1 MRKMYTISRTLQDN
15 IHMQLAVKN
24 KLGLKV
30 MRLMQPNLTGVNLLQ
45 VICCVPC
52 VVVLILLIPR
62 HTNAQAPNMDAYI
75 QYKSDFKKRE
85 MEFVKQLKET
95 HPGTTKMQI
104 KEELRQFYRDNFDP
118 SFFPSKE
125 ESIEKTPDISKK
137 LQIQANL
144 PNTSTVSSTPFNQI
158 PDALEYQAL
167 RDFFESTGG
176 ENWAHRTGWDY
187 PNWKDTSIVSY
198 LDFDNWFGITIVNGD
213 VRNIDLSHNG
223 LNGTLS
229 NTICDLGELTFLNL
243 YGNNFSGSL
252 PIEIGQLKKITILS
266 LGGNSF
272 SGLWPAE
279 IDDLQELTFL
289 DLAGNS
295 FSGPLPAEI
304 SNLQKLTY
312 LDLGYNNFS
321 GLLPAEIGQLQE
333 LISLDLARNNFS
345 GFLPTELGQLQKLTS
360 LNLARNNFSGSL
372 PAEIGNLYEL
382 TSLNL
387 SLNSFSGSLPAEI
400 GQLRKLTRLNLY
412 SNNFSGSLPVEIGQL
427 QELTLLD
434 WFNNDFSGSLPVE
447 IGQLQKL
454 REIDFR
460 FNNFSGSLPTEIGQ
474 LRDLSYLDFSFN
486 GFSGSL
492 PTEIGQLQ
500 DLSFLD
506 FAFNSF
512 SGSLPA
518 EIGQLQN
525 LSYLDFRINSFSGSL
540 PAEIG
545 QLQNLYYLDF
555 GSNNFSGSLP
565 AEMGQL
571 MGLDYLN
578 LSNNLFSGP
587 LSNEISGFQ
596 GSELHLRRNSFES
609 VPDFSMILT
618 QFSSYIDVSHN
629 KIDWKYIEPNIQ
641 GGINSGAGWFL
652 FVPQT
657 FSEDTLVFW
666 EMGSADTISVLTGGN
681 QNLYRWERMLSNGTW
696 ENIAGQISNELVA
709 SNITHSDS
717 GKYRLAVYNEL
728 AGGLDGPALFSGI
741 ITVDVVE
748 EGDPP
753 TVDTPTEI
761 CSGRTTTLTANGV
774 GVIRWYA
781 DSLGGTTLY
790 VGNSFTTPILTVPV
804 TYYVSQTVGSTESQ
818 RIAVPVYVGPIF
830 TATQNES
837 LCLGESLPIVID
849 GDNLTVDWGSEIGA
863 LNSFVAQPDTTTTY
877 SYTIEDA
884 FGCTASGQ
892 VTITVNDPVDAEI
905 LPTVPVCPGQTATL
919 EAVEVTGATYAWEPG
934 GLSGRTVDVVINE
947 LQEYT
952 LTVTS
957 ANGCSAQAS
966 ILPEIQTIA
975 VASED
980 REICVVDTVTLVAE
994 GGDSYVWS
1002 TGDTIPEI
1010 NFSRTIPGIYTLTV
1024 TATKDGCSASDDV
1037 VVTVNAF
1044 CPGTPISFMAR
1055 AISTAEIELNWQE
1068 PPGNHTEYVI
1078 QRRNAAAVYETVTTL
1093 PVGTTAWPDS
1103 GLQPG
1108 TVYFYRIYSQVDT
1121 AQSEMRFARAR
1132 TFTPNQNYVMETE
1145 VLTEGITDVAFVPNL
1160 NYHQRNS
1167 TWNYLNGLGSDMQTV
1182 VEGASPS
1189 EKDVVQPIIYD
1200 EYGMRSKQYLSYTIA
1215 QTTRPGNFRDSAR
1228 KETTN
1233 FYADPPDGVA
1243 NTSFPYAETVFDTS
1257 PQNKVLEQGST
1268 GEAWQ
1273 VSTRNT
1279 IKIDRTTNAASDV
1292 LHWKIS
1298 GNQLEAA
1305 GYYPAAQLK
1314 KTVTVNEDDETVLLY
1329 EDMLGRELMRK
1340 IERAAGDIITYF
1352 VYNNRG
1358 SLLYRITPNVISGF
1372 TGLPP
1377 FTIDQNTLLTQCYSY
1392 RYDAQ
1397 EKLIEEKWPDQE
1409 AIYYVYDQWDR
1420 LVLSQSGNQRQNNQ
1434 WTFTKYDRFD
1444 RPVLTGLLDN
1454 ADFTRSAM
1462 QSAIDNYYAT
1472 GGSRYEAYEGVNGAV
1487 HGYTNDSYP
1496 VLADE
1501 QAYLSVTYYDSYDFI
1516 QSDTLFG
1523 AAYAYDSSMLGCQ
1536 DSPQGEYC
1544 FPAAPLKILRG
1555 KVTGSKTKVLNQDQW
1570 LPGVV
1575 YYDDD
1580 GRTIQAIAQNHTG
1593 GIDRASTLH
1602 NFAGWPLMTYSTLNM
1617 PGTDNY
1623 AIQRKFV
1630 YDHAGRLKEGYHE
1643 LFKNDVGQGEK
1654 FLAENVYNELGQL
1667 IEKNLHVEQDI
1678 PLQSVDYQ
1686 YNIRGWLQ
1694 SINNV
1699 QFSVDGRN
1707 NDINDLFGMEI
1718 LYQNPLNGVQ
1728 PGGN

>member
-1 MRKMYTISRTLQDN
+1 MKKYIAFSLF
-15 IHMQLAVKN
+15 LVSAS
-24 KLGLKV
+24 L
-30 MRLMQPNLTGVNLLQ
+30 
-45 VICCVPC
+45 
-52 VVVLILLIPR
+52 
-62 HTNAQAPNMDAYI
+62 NAQTNG
-75 QYKSDFKKRE
+75 S
-85 MEFVKQLKET
+85 
-95 HPGTTKMQI
+95 
-104 KEELRQFYRDNFDP
+104 
-118 SFFPSKE
+118 
-125 ESIEKTPDISKK
+125 
-137 LQIQANL
+137 
-144 PNTSTVSSTPFNQI
+144 I
-158 PDALEYQAL
+158 PDVSEIQAL
-167 RDFFESTGG
+167 RDLYEGTEGS
-176 ENWAHRTGWDY
+176 EWVNNTGW
-187 PNWKDTSIVSY
+187 PGTQSNWNAITSIDQVIGWHGVTVS
-198 LDFDNWFGITIVNGD
+198 NGD
-213 VRNIDLSHNG
+213 VTSINLYSNG
-223 LNGTLS
+223 LK
-229 NTICDLGELTFLNL
+229 GELSFSIGDLRALTYLNL
-243 YGNNFSGSL
+243 GQNALIGSIPSQITDL
-252 PIEIGQLKKITILS
+252 TNLTDLRLNSNQL
-266 LGGNSF
+266 
-272 SGLWPAE
+272 
-279 IDDLQELTFL
+279 
-289 DLAGNS
+289 
-295 FSGPLPAEI
+295 SGPIPARIGDLIQLEVLFFNSNGLYHGI
-304 SNLQKLTY
+304 PNSIGNLQKLKYLYLNNNSLSDKIPDSIGFLTNLLQLYLYDNLLLGEVPGAIGKLTNLRKLHLSQNRLSGILPINLTY
-312 LDLGYNNFS
+312 LTN
-321 GLLPAEIGQLQE
+321 
-333 LISLDLARNNFS
+333 LDLLDLSENSFVSFPDFTSHPTPSQIDVLIDNNNIPQSYIDANIINDVPIFS
-345 GFLPTELGQLQKLTS
+345 SFIYIPQKNGQV
-360 LNLARNNFSGSL
+360 GDDV
-372 PAEIGNLYEL
+372 EIQALRELYEL
-382 TSLNL
+382 TGGGNWSNQMGWPSDDLEWQAIHTTDQINGWFGVTTMNGDVTSINLYNNALAGTIPSSLADLSSLTYLNL
-387 SLNSFSGSLPAEI
+387 GVNMLSGQIPPQITRLGNLKDLRLNGNRLSNVIPSLVGEMVSLETLYLHNNDLQGPIPPSIGGLTNLKYLYLGHNQLDQQIPPGITQLTNALQIFLNSNNFHGEWPQTPGSLPS
-400 GQLRKLTRLNLY
+400 LRKLH
-412 SNNFSGSLPVEIGQL
+412 
-427 QELTLLD
+427 
-434 WFNNDFSGSLPVE
+434 
-447 IGQLQKL
+447 
-454 REIDFR
+454 
-460 FNNFSGSLPTEIGQ
+460 
-474 LRDLSYLDFSFN
+474 LSD
-486 GFSGSL
+486 
-492 PTEIGQLQ
+492 
-500 DLSFLD
+500 
-506 FAFNSF
+506 NSF
-512 SGSLPA
+512 FGEIPNYFLSL
-518 EIGQLQN
+518 GN
-525 LSYLDFRINSFSGSL
+525 
-540 PAEIG
+540 
-545 QLQNLYYLDF
+545 
-555 GSNNFSGSLP
+555 
-565 AEMGQL
+565 
-571 MGLDYLN
+571 LDYL
-578 LSNNLFSGP
+578 
-587 LSNEISGFQ
+587 
-596 GSELHLRRNSFES
+596 
-609 VPDFSMILT
+609 
-618 QFSSYIDVSHN
+618 DVSHN
-629 KIDWKYIEPNIQ
+629 KFTSSPNFSNHPNKQNLDLSLQFNAFNFATLEPIFNPN
-641 GGINSGAGWFL
+641 GSHSFKTLNFS
-652 FVPQT
+652 PQ
-657 FSEDTLVFW
+657 SPPDTVLL
-666 EMGSADTISVLTGGN
+666 ELTIPTDTILNDRVGGVFTEYHW
-681 QNLYRWERMLSNGTW
+681 QKWNGTNW
-696 ENIAGQISNELVA
+696 ED
-709 SNITHSDS
+709 ITSATTENLT
-717 GKYRLAVYNEL
+717 LADL
-728 AGGLDGPALFSGI
+728 
-741 ITVDVVE
+741 TVDDNGAYYRCKMENSRVPGLTLYSSIFQTSVDYPLVVE
-748 EGDPP
+748 DAN
-753 TVDTPTEI
+753 I
-761 CSGRTTTLTANGV
+761 CSGQSANLTATGPGIIN
-774 GVIRWYA
+774 WYNEPSGGI
-781 DSLGGTTLY
+781 SLFT
-790 VGNSFTTPILTVPV
+790 GNEFTTPSLTQNK
-804 TYYVSQTVGSTESQ
+804 TYYVSQTVAGVESD
-818 RIAVPVYVGPIF
+818 RVEVMVFVGPIF
-830 TATQNES
+830 TITENQT
-837 LCLGESLPIVID
+837 LCDGESIPI
-849 GDNLTVDWGSEIGA
+849 TVQGEDLVTDWGIEIGNQ
-863 LNSFVAQPDTTTTY
+863 NSFVAQPDTTTTY
-877 SYTIEDA
+877 TYTVQDK
-884 FGCTASGQ
+884 FGCTDSGQ
-892 VTITVNDPVDAEI
+892 VTITVIDPVNAEI
-905 LPTVPVCPGQTATL
+905 LPTIPVCPGQTATL

-934 GLSGRTVDVVINE
+934 GLTGRTVDVVINE

-957 ANGCSAQAS
+957 ANGCTAQAS
-966 ILPEIQTIA
+966 ILPEIQSIA

-980 REICVVDTVTLVAE
+980 REICVVDSVTLVAE

-1010 NFSRTIPGIYTLTV
+1010 TFKRMNPGIYTLTV

-1055 AISTAEIELNWQE
+1055 AISTTEIELNWQE

-1078 QRRNAAAVYETVTTL
+1078 QRRNAAAVYETVATL

-1108 TVYFYRIYSQVDT
+1108 TVYFYRIYSQVGT

-1132 TFTPNQNYVMETE
+1132 TFTPNQNYIMETE
-1145 VLTEGITDVAFVPNL
+1145 VLTEGITNVALVPNL

-1215 QTTRPGNFRDSAR
+1215 QTTEPGNFRDDAEQ
-1228 KETTN
+1228 ETTD
-1233 FYADPPDGVA
+1233 FYANPPTGIA
-1243 NTSFPYAETVFDTS
+1243 STSFPYAETVFDTS

-1273 VSTRNT
+1273 VSTGNT

-1298 GNQLEAA
+1298 GIQLEAQ

-1340 IERAAGDIITYF
+1340 VERAAGDIIIYF

-1358 SLLYRITPNVISGF
+1358 SLLYRITPNVISGL

-1392 RYDAQ
+1392 QYDAQ

-1420 LVLSQSGNQRQNNQ
+1420 LVLSQSGNQRQKKQ

-1444 RPVLTGLLDN
+1444 RPVLTGLLDTT
-1454 ADFTRSAM
+1454 DFTRSAM

-1487 HGYTNDSYP
+1487 HGYTNDTYP

-1501 QAYLSVTYYDSYDFI
+1501 NAYLSVTYYDSYDFI

-1623 AIQRKFV
+1623 AIRRKFI

-1678 PLQSVDYQ
+1678 PLQSVDYR

-1694 SINNV
+1694 SINTV

-1707 NDINDLFGMEI
+1707 NDVNDLFGMEI

>member
-1 MRKMYTISRTLQDN
+1 MRKMYKVLGAFENYVSILLGFKD
-15 IHMQLAVKN
+15 
-24 KLGLKV
+24 KLGSKV
-30 MRLMQPNLTGVNLLQ
+30 MRLIQPNVTGGNWLKV
-45 VICCVPC
+45 VCCVPF
-52 VVVLILLIPR
+52 VVVLMLLMPG
-62 HTNAQAPNMDAYI
+62 HTNAQVPDMDAYI
-75 QYKSDFKKRE
+75 QYKVDFKKRE
-85 MEFVKQLKET
+85 MEFVRQLKEA
-95 HPGTTKMQI
+95 HPDITKIQI
-104 KEELRQFYRDNFDP
+104 KEELRQFSRENFNP
-118 SFFPSKE
+118 AVFRSEQKL
-125 ESIEKTPDISKK
+125 IKNKVNTTKK
-137 LQIQANL
+137 LQTKTIPPEGSAA
-144 PNTSTVSSTPFNQI
+144 SSTPFNQV

-167 RDFFESTGG
+167 RDFFESTNGPT
-176 ENWAHRTGWDY
+176 WPYDVTWDY
-187 PNWKDTSIVSY
+187 PNWKDTSAVSY
-198 LDFDNWFGITIVNGD
+198 QDFENWDGIKVLNGD
-213 VRNIDLSHNG
+213 IVELVIPG
-223 LNGTLS
+223 FYINGTLS
-229 NTICDLGELTFLNL
+229 SSIGDLHQLRILALPNNLLYGPLPPELGNLHQLTQLFLSDNAFTKIPPELGNLNQLTDLFLDGNSIKEIPPELGNLHQLVNLYLEENSLTGSIPSELGNLENLSSLDLNWNELSGPLPNSIYRLKNLSYLHLKWNYFTGSLSSEIQKLTRLGYLNL
-243 YGNNFSGSL
+243 ESN
-252 PIEIGQLKKITILS
+252 
-266 LGGNSF
+266 
-272 SGLWPAE
+272 
-279 IDDLQELTFL
+279 D
-289 DLAGNS
+289 
-295 FSGPLPAEI
+295 FSGPLP
-304 SNLQKLTY
+304 L
-312 LDLGYNNFS
+312 
-321 GLLPAEIGQLQE
+321 E
-333 LISLDLARNNFS
+333 LIRL
-345 GFLPTELGQLQKLTS
+345 EQLS
-360 LNLARNNFSGSL
+360 SV
-372 PAEIGNLYEL
+372 Y
-382 TSLNL
+382 L
-387 SLNSFSGSLPAEI
+387 SDN
-400 GQLRKLTRLNLY
+400 R
-412 SNNFSGSLPVEIGQL
+412 
-427 QELTLLD
+427 
-434 WFNNDFSGSLPVE
+434 
-447 IGQLQKL
+447 
-454 REIDFR
+454 
-460 FNNFSGSLPTEIGQ
+460 
-474 LRDLSYLDFSFN
+474 
-486 GFSGSL
+486 
-492 PTEIGQLQ
+492 
-500 DLSFLD
+500 
-506 FAFNSF
+506 FNSF
-512 SGSLPA
+512 
-518 EIGQLQN
+518 
-525 LSYLDFRINSFSGSL
+525 
-540 PAEIG
+540 
-545 QLQNLYYLDF
+545 
-555 GSNNFSGSLP
+555 
-565 AEMGQL
+565 
-571 MGLDYLN
+571 
-578 LSNNLFSGP
+578 
-587 LSNEISGFQ
+587 
-596 GSELHLRRNSFES
+596 
-609 VPDFSMILT
+609 PDFSLVAGQRDI
-618 QFSSYIDVSHN
+618 F
-629 KIDWKYIEPNIQ
+629 KIDIKSNRINWRYIEPNIQ
-641 GGINSGAGWFL
+641 NGLNSIAETFI
-652 FVPQT
+652 FSPQT
-657 FSEDTLVFW
+657 LTKNGKVFL
-666 EMGSADTISVLTGGN
+666 EFGAVGTISLPMGGT
-681 QNLYRWERMLSNGTW
+681 QNLYEWEKMQPSGVWQKINGQDSNQLT
-696 ENIAGQISNELVA
+696 ISNVTAE
-709 SNITHSDS
+709 DS
-717 GKYRLAVYNEL
+717 GKYRLLVYNEL
-728 AGGLDGPALFSGI
+728 AGGLTGPAFFSGI
-741 ITVDVVE
+741 ITIEVVNSVPSSPSVSDVNV
-748 EGDPP
+748 
-753 TVDTPTEI
+753 
-761 CSGRTTTLTANGV
+761 CSGQDVTLTAIGSGTIN
-774 GVIRWYA
+774 WYS
-781 DSLGGTTLY
+781 DILGGVPFHTGSTY
-790 VGNSFTTPILTVPV
+790 TIPSFSGAV
-804 TYYVSQTVGSTESQ
+804 TYYVSQAVDSIESQ
-818 RIAVPVYVGPIF
+818 RVPISANGGPVF
-830 TATQNES
+830 TISQDES
-837 LCLGESLPIVID
+837 LCLGESVPIVID

-1055 AISTAEIELNWQE
+1055 AISTTEIELNWQE

-1078 QRRNAAAVYETVTTL
+1078 QRRNAAAVYETVATL
-1093 PVGTTAWPDS
+1093 PVGTTAWPDI
-1103 GLQPG
+1103 GLQPE

-1121 AQSEMRFARAR
+1121 AQSEMRSARAR

-1273 VSTRNT
+1273 VSTGNT

-1305 GYYPAAQLK
+1305 GYYPTAQLK

-1352 VYNNRG
+1352 IYNNRG

>member
-1 MRKMYTISRTLQDN
+1 MNKEYKINQLLEFVCKIFLFIIIIITSTVMSSKAQNSKPDVYTKYYL
-15 IHMQLAVKN
+15 
-24 KLGLKV
+24 
-30 MRLMQPNLTGVNLLQ
+30 
-45 VICCVPC
+45 
-52 VVVLILLIPR
+52 
-62 HTNAQAPNMDAYI
+62 
-75 QYKSDFKKRE
+75 DFKRQE
-85 MEFVKQLKET
+85 MEFIKKIRKFYPEI
-95 HPGTTKMQI
+95 TKAEI
-104 KEELRQFYRDNFDP
+104 KEELRRFNQENFVP
-118 SFFPSKE
+118 SILSVN
-125 ESIEKTPDISKK
+125 SSV
-137 LQIQANL
+137 IQKN
-144 PNTSTVSSTPFNQI
+144 NVSNDFGTTTTFTNSSMPFNQV
-158 PDALEYQAL
+158 PDSIEYQAL
-167 RDFFESTGG
+167 RALFENTDGPS
-176 ENWAHRTGWDY
+176 WANKTSWDY
-187 PNWKDTSIVSY
+187 PNWKDPKDVSY
-198 LDFDNWFGITIVNGD
+198 RDFDRFFGVRVHNGD
-213 VRNIDLSHNG
+213 VVEIVFVSNQ
-223 LNGTLS
+223 LNGTIPPSILNLSQLNVLVVVRATLTGTNVDTLRHLTNLEILTLSDCNLTGKIPKKLFELSKIGTLDLS
-229 NTICDLGELTFLNL
+229 NNQLSDSIPAIPKGKLKRLKGLNL
-243 YGNNFSGSL
+243 SLNNLVGHIPPSIENLDSL
-252 PIEIGQLKKITILS
+252 ESLS
-266 LGGNSF
+266 LGSNSL
-272 SGLWPAE
+272 SGVVPSSINRLRMLEALF
-279 IDDLQELTFL
+279 IR
-289 DLAGNS
+289 NNN
-295 FSGPLPAEI
+295 FSGPLPNTLEQ
-304 SNLQKLTY
+304 LE
-312 LDLGYNNFS
+312 
-321 GLLPAEIGQLQE
+321 LLRLV
-333 LISLDLARNNFS
+333 D
-345 GFLPTELGQLQKLTS
+345 
-360 LNLARNNFSGSL
+360 
-372 PAEIGNLYEL
+372 
-382 TSLNL
+382 L
-387 SLNSFSGSLPAEI
+387 SL
-400 GQLRKLTRLNLY
+400 
-412 SNNFSGSLPVEIGQL
+412 
-427 QELTLLD
+427 
-434 WFNNDFSGSLPVE
+434 NDFSGSIP
-447 IGQLQKL
+447 
-454 REIDFR
+454 
-460 FNNFSGSLPTEIGQ
+460 
-474 LRDLSYLDFSFN
+474 
-486 GFSGSL
+486 
-492 PTEIGQLQ
+492 
-500 DLSFLD
+500 
-506 FAFNSF
+506 NSF
-512 SGSLPA
+512 TNLQGLLVLSL
-518 EIGQLQN
+518 EGN
-525 LSYLDFRINSFSGSL
+525 DFTYF
-540 PAEIG
+540 
-545 QLQNLYYLDF
+545 
-555 GSNNFSGSLP
+555 
-565 AEMGQL
+565 
-571 MGLDYLN
+571 
-578 LSNNLFSGP
+578 
-587 LSNEISGFQ
+587 
-596 GSELHLRRNSFES
+596 
-609 VPDFSMILT
+609 PDFSPVAGQRNI
-618 QFSSYIDVSHN
+618 SSIAIFDN
-629 KIDWKYIEPNIQ
+629 KIGWGHIEPNIRS
-641 GGINSGAGWFL
+641 GINSIAFQFL
-652 FVPQT
+652 FSPQT
-657 FSEDTLVFW
+657 LSQDTVVLWVNGSTGHALISTNGEHNIYQW
-666 EMGSADTISVLTGGN
+666 EKMLTDSTWNVLEGQTSN
-681 QNLYRWERMLSNGTW
+681 QLIIPN
-696 ENIAGQISNELVA
+696 VA
-709 SNITHSDS
+709 ISDS
-717 GKYRLAVYNEL
+717 GNYRLAVYNEL
-728 AGGLDGPALFSGI
+728 SGGVSGPAFFSGI
-741 ITVDVVE
+741 IQVE
-748 EGDPP
+748 VEGSFPDPP
-753 TVDTPTEI
+753 LTLDANV
-761 CSGRTTTLTANGV
+761 CFNQAVTLTVTGS
-774 GVIRWYA
+774 GTIQWYT
-781 DSLGGTTLY
+781 DSTGGTFFHTGSTY
-790 VGNSFTTPILTVPV
+790 TTPLLTETT
-804 TYYVSQTVGSTESQ
+804 TYYVSQTISGAESD
-818 RIAVPVYVGPIF
+818 RVPISAIVGPVF
-830 TATQNES
+830 TISQDES
-837 LCLGESLPIVID
+837 LCLGESVPIVID

-1044 CPGTPISFMAR
+1044 CPGAPISFMAR

-1273 VSTRNT
+1273 VSTGNT
-1279 IKIDRTTNAASDV
+1279 IKIDRTTNAASDM

-1305 GYYPAAQLK
+1305 GYYPTAQLK

-1352 VYNNRG
+1352 IYNNRG
-1358 SLLYRITPNVISGF
+1358 SLLYRITPNVISRF

>member
-1 MRKMYTISRTLQDN
+1 MSPNKRTPLKPLSAY
-15 IHMQLAVKN
+15 HFYG
-24 KLGLKV
+24 LGNSKKIKHSFWSFLV
-30 MRLMQPNLTGVNLLQ
+30 
-45 VICCVPC
+45 
-52 VVVLILLIPR
+52 LLIFL
-62 HTNAQAPNMDAYI
+62 TLDLQAQNTEAYT
-75 QYKSDFKKRE
+75 QYLLDFSTERRKFEQHLRAANPSITKD
-85 MEFVKQLKET
+85 QLKA
-95 HPGTTKMQI
+95 
-104 KEELRQFYRDNFDP
+104 ELKQFYRNNFKPPRPATRPSSLTGSGREKIDN
-118 SFFPSKE
+118 KNGN
-125 ESIEKTPDISKK
+125 
-137 LQIQANL
+137 Q
-144 PNTSTVSSTPFNQI
+144 VSSATATSFNQVS
-158 PDALEYQAL
+158 DDQEYQAL
-167 RDFFESTGG
+167 RELFDNTDGP
-176 ENWAHRTGWDY
+176 NWSNLTGWDY
-187 PNWKDTSIVSY
+187 PNWKNPSVVTFQ
-198 LDFDNWFGITIVNGD
+198 DFENWYGVTVLNGD
-213 VRNIDLSHNG
+213 VVELNLGFNN
-223 LNGTLS
+223 LNGTIPSSITDLQSLRYLDISYNSFNAPVLNILTGLS
-229 NTICDLGELTFLNL
+229 KLEFLDISSSAVTGTLPINIGDMVSLQHFRSYFNESLEGSIPPSFSNLGNL
-243 YGNNFSGSL
+243 RFFEIGGSL
-252 PIEIGQLKKITILS
+252 L
-266 LGGNSF
+266 
-272 SGLWPAE
+272 
-279 IDDLQELTFL
+279 
-289 DLAGNS
+289 
-295 FSGPLPAEI
+295 
-304 SNLQKLTY
+304 
-312 LDLGYNNFS
+312 
-321 GLLPAEIGQLQE
+321 
-333 LISLDLARNNFS
+333 
-345 GFLPTELGQLQKLTS
+345 
-360 LNLARNNFSGSL
+360 
-372 PAEIGNLYEL
+372 
-382 TSLNL
+382 
-387 SLNSFSGSLPAEI
+387 
-400 GQLRKLTRLNLY
+400 
-412 SNNFSGSLPVEIGQL
+412 SGSLPVNIGL
-427 QELTLLD
+427 NHSLERIDLWGNNLSGNLPESICD
-434 WFNNDFSGSLPVE
+434 LSSLKYIDLGFNDFSGKIPRNIGNLDSLVTISMYYNRFDGDLPPSMGLLNSLKFLDFYENQLSAMHPSIRSLNLEYGE
-447 IGQLQKL
+447 ISSNYFDFGELEKL
-454 REIDFR
+454 FDS
-460 FNNFSGSLPTEIGQ
+460 SGNLSSPIYYEFQYTSLPTW
-474 LRDLSYLDFSFN
+474 LSIDFVV
-486 GFSGSL
+486 GDTVSL
-492 PTEIGQLQ
+492 PFAPPGEQNIFQWQKWNGA
-500 DLSFLD
+500 SFTDYGPETRVGVDQNPGYLKIEGIQ
-506 FAFNSF
+506 FADA
-512 SGSLPA
+512 GR
-518 EIGQLQN
+518 
-525 LSYLDFRINSFSGSL
+525 YRCKVIN
-540 PAEIG
+540 AW
-545 QLQNLYYLDF
+545 
-555 GSNNFSGSLP
+555 
-565 AEMGQL
+565 AT
-571 MGLDYLN
+571 GLE
-578 LSNNLFSGP
+578 LF
-587 LSNEISGFQ
+587 SNEITINV
-596 GSELHLRRNSFES
+596 SESPINVVCAGQPITLTVDGMGTINWYNEVGS
-609 VPDFSMILT
+609 VPI
-618 QFSSYIDVSHN
+618 H
-629 KIDWKYIEPNIQ
+629 
-641 GGINSGAGWFL
+641 
-652 FVPQT
+652 
-657 FSEDTLVFW
+657 
-666 EMGSADTISVLTGGN
+666 TG
-681 QNLYRWERMLSNGTW
+681 
-696 ENIAGQISNELVA
+696 
-709 SNITHSDS
+709 
-717 GKYRLAVYNEL
+717 
-728 AGGLDGPALFSGI
+728 
-741 ITVDVVE
+741 
-748 EGDPP
+748 P
-753 TVDTPTEI
+753 T
-761 CSGRTTTLTANGV
+761 
-774 GVIRWYA
+774 
-781 DSLGGTTLY
+781 
-790 VGNSFTTPILTVPV
+790 FTTSALDSTT
-804 TYYVSQTVGSTESQ
+804 TYYVTLTTRETETE
-818 RIAVPVYVGPIF
+818 AVPIMAYVGPIF
-830 TATQNES
+830 NITSNTEI
-837 LCLGESLPIVID
+837 CLGESLPIVIE
-849 GDNLTVDWGSEIGA
+849 GNSLTVDWGSEIGA

-884 FGCTASGQ
+884 FGCSASGQ
-892 VTITVNDPVDAEI
+892 VTITVNDPVDSEI

-1055 AISTAEIELNWQE
+1055 AISTTEIELNWQE

-1078 QRRNAAAVYETVTTL
+1078 QRRNAAAVYETVATL

-1108 TVYFYRIYSQVDT
+1108 TVYFYRIYSQAGT

-1145 VLTEGITDVAFVPNL
+1145 VLTESITDVAFVPNL

-1200 EYGMRSKQYLSYTIA
+1200 EYGIRSKQYLSYTIA
-1215 QTTRPGNFRDSAR
+1215 QTTEPGNFRDDAEQ
-1228 KETTN
+1228 ETTD
-1233 FYADPPDGVA
+1233 FYANPPTGIA
-1243 NTSFPYAETVFDTS
+1243 STSFPYAETVFDTS

-1273 VSTRNT
+1273 VSTGNT

-1298 GNQLEAA
+1298 GIQLEAQ

-1314 KTVTVNEDDETVLLY
+1314 KTITVNEDDETVLLY

-1340 IERAAGDIITYF
+1340 VERAAGDIITYF

-1472 GGSRYEAYEGVNGAV
+1472 GGRRYEAYEGVNGAV